1 MSLPIV
7 PSLRE
12 RNKAK
17 RRHAIIDG
25 ALELLRTIPLSELS
39 VEEIA
44 ALAEVSPAT
53 VYNLVGTRDQ
63 LLVACVD
70 RLVESLEEALLSIDL
85 TSDPIAAAV
94 LVVEVSNEAL
104 IADGAAFR
112 QIVRAVNGLASEGTT
127 IAVDPG
133 QFEIAAMRAAHE
145 RGILRGDV
153 DPAATGRQIALSYNG
168 ALFAWAGGLLT
179 DDGFKAAVRH
189 GLWSAL
195 AGSATLD
202 YRESFLDQLR
212 RAGEDLVDAGYG
224 SIVLRTNPYSQ
235 VQPSGPPAVA

>member
-1 MSLPIV
+1 MVPQVSLPIV

-17 RRHAIIDG
+17 RRHAIIDA
-25 ALELLRTIPLSELS
+25 ALELLRTIPLSGLS
-39 VEEIA
+39 VEQIA
-44 ALAEVSPAT
+44 AVAEVSPAT

-70 RLVESLEEALLSIDL
+70 RLVEGLEDALLSIDL

-94 LVVEVSNEAL
+94 LVVEISSEAF

-112 QIVRAVNGLASEGTT
+112 QILRVLNVLASEGTDL
-127 IAVDPG
+127 AVDPG

-145 RGILRGDV
+145 RGILRDDV
-153 DPAATGRQIALSYNG
+153 DPAATGRQISLSYNG
-168 ALFAWAGGLLT
+168 ALFAWSAGLLT
-179 DDGFKAAVRH
+179 DDGFRAAARH

-195 AGSATLD
+195 AGSVTAN
-202 YRESFLDQLR
+202 YREGFLDQLR
-212 RAGEDLVDAGYG
+212 RAGADLMRAGFG
-224 SIVLRTNPYSQ
+224 I
-235 VQPSGPPAVA
+235 AEK